1 MKCADSLSGGSG
13 RTIALTVECS
23 GDNFIH
29 LCNNSIQKESDK
41 MGEMIDGN
49 MWDLAEFRRHLCRE
63 YRPLSEYRRLF
74 ATVAA
79 VDCHSTAECPSRPH
93 PVTLAH
99 TLARLTRPS

>member
-1 MKCADSLSGGSG
+1 MRRLTQRRIG

-63 YRPLSEYRRLF
+63 YRPLRVP
-74 ATVAA
+74 ATLRYGGR
-79 VDCHSTAECPSRPH
+79 C
-93 PVTLAH
+93 
-99 TLARLTRPS
+99 